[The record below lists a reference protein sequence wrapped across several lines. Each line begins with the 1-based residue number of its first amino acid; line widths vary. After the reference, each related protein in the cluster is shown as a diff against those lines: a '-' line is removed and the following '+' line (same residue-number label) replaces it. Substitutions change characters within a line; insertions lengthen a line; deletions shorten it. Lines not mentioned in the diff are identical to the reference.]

1 MLLSSKSVH
10 SLFSTIRG
18 SVESGSSSERACNF
32 ELLRILGMFLIV
44 WHHYGGEKS
53 IQFDRGSEN
62 YLWINELFIRSMET
76 TGKIGVSIFLLL
88 TGYFQN
94 GRAVK
99 TSSIARTWFQTV
111 CWSYILAGVWY
122 MQGKNIYIR
131 GAHIIFFPV
140 LKRNYWFVST
150 YISVACFSGWIAAIC
165 RNATPAQ
172 YVTGLV
178 TLFAIMSLFTWD
190 NFVAFC
196 NTQWFMFVI
205 ALGGFLRRF
214 SRKLEWI
221 TMRMLVTALILV
233 SAVVY
238 GSIYMCL
245 FHDFQWPYRHGGFN
259 ALVRENWCPASLFMG
274 IILMMMTERT
284 KKFTCPLINR
294 ISGLTLG
301 VYLIHENC
309 LIRTEVWAVMCH
321 AVTYRDYVSMPVIAV
336 LQVVTVYT
344 VCSFLEFV
352 RQIVLGRLETLVVDI
367 AGRVGSSVGEK
378 INSALDEPEL
388 EKV

>member
-1 MLLSSKSVH
+1 
-10 SLFSTIRG
+10 
-18 SVESGSSSERACNF
+18 
-32 ELLRILGMFLIV
+32 MFLIV
-44 WHHYGGEKS
+44 WHHYGGEKE
-53 IQFDRGSEN
+53 IQFDRGSEH
-62 YLWINELFIRSMET
+62 YLWLNEFFIRSMET

-94 GRAVK
+94 GRAIK

-122 MQGKNIYIR
+122 MCDKDPYLR
-131 GAHIIFFPV
+131 GPKIIFFPV
-140 LKRNYWFVST
+140 VKRNYWFVTT

-178 TLFAIMSLFTWD
+178 SMFVMMSLITWPM
-190 NFVAFC
+190 FVGFC

-205 ALGGFLRRF
+205 ALGGFMRRF
-214 SRKLEWI
+214 KSKLEWI
-221 TMRMLVTALILV
+221 TMKMLVISLIAV

-238 GSIYMCL
+238 GSIYWCL
-245 FHDFQWPYRHGGFN
+245 FKDFQWPNRHGGPN

-274 IILMMMTERT
+274 VILMMMTERS

-301 VYLIHENC
+301 VYLIHEHC
-309 LIRTEVWAVMCH
+309 LVRTEIWSVMCH
-321 AVTYRDYVSMPVIAV
+321 AVRFRDNALMPLIAV
-336 LQVVTVYT
+336 AQVVIVYT
-344 VCSFLEFV
+344 VCSFMEFI
-352 RQIVLGRLETLVVDI
+352 RQMVLGRVEMFVVDV
-367 AGRVGSSVGEK
+367 AGKIGSGIGEK
-378 INSALDEPEL
+378 INSALEEPEL